1 MNRFFHTCHNRQI
14 RQLLLLMALVV
25 TGFVGCAS
33 PGKKVLSAD
42 MTGLKEQI
50 WDLKKQN
57 SELGLKISYIESD
70 LSLLKEQL
78 KAMSRPEDKTGGE
91 PDTIAITSGE
101 TESAKKKKP
110 VPEKKM
116 VADEPERIADP
127 IKKTPIEAP
136 PATTTAE
143 PMESTITEDRGTKTE
158 EVVIDHTPVDTVKPE
173 ESAMDSEKM
182 YKAAL
187 TAFNAGE
194 YDVAVSGFD
203 RLIRLFPGIGLAA
216 HSQYWIGESYYVR
229 KEFKKAIEEY
239 RKVLLRWPE
248 SPRVPETLLKTGLS
262 FLGLKKNDKGHQV
275 LKRLIEEYPNHS
287 AADTARRRL
296 EK

>member
-1 MNRFFHTCHNRQI
+1 MNRFFRACPDRYFPQF
-14 RQLLLLMALVV
+14 LLLTALVV
-25 TGFVGCAS
+25 VGLAGCAS

-42 MTGLKEQI
+42 MTDLKEQI

-57 SELGLKISYIESD
+57 SELGLKISYLEND
-70 LSLLKEQL
+70 VSLLKEQI
-78 KAMSRPEDKTGGE
+78 KVTNEPADKTGAE
-91 PDTIAITSGE
+91 PGTIAVISE
-101 TESAKKKKP
+101 PTEKKSP
-110 VPEKKM
+110 APEKKM
-116 VADEPERIADP
+116 APDEPERMALP
-127 IKKTPIEAP
+127 TKKTPIETPTVTAN
-136 PATTTAE
+136 AE

-158 EVVIDHTPVDTVKPE
+158 EVVIDPAPVVPAEPAASTI
-173 ESAMDSEKM
+173 DSEKM

-194 YDVAVSGFD
+194 YDVAVSKFD
-203 RLIRLFPGIGLAA
+203 ALIRLFPGIGLAA

-262 FLGLKKNDKGHQV
+262 FLALKKTDKGHQV
-275 LKRLIEEYPNHS
+275 LKRLIEDYPNHS

-296 EK
+296 EG